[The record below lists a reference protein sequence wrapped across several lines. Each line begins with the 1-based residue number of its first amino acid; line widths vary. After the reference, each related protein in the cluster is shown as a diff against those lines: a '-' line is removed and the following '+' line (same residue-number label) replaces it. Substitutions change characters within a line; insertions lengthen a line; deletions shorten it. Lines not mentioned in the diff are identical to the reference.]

1 MRLSDVVQVNR
12 NYYWVD
18 SCLTMD
24 HGYETMIFPCDR
36 NGNVT
41 DWIDLYCENYRAEE
55 EMAIRHVAI
64 VEKMREM
71 G

>member
-1 MRLSDVVQVNR
+1 MRLSDVVQVNG
-12 NYYWVD
+12 N
-18 SCLTMD
+18 
-24 HGYETMIFPCDR
+24 GYETMIFPCDR

-64 VEKMREM
+64 VEKMREI